1 MSEEMVPGSQFKS
14 LVEQDMQ
21 DCYLRYSMSVI
32 VARALPDARDG
43 FKPVH
48 RRVMYS
54 MHKLGVVPNKGTVKS
69 ARIVG
74 DVIGKYHPHGDSA
87 VYETLARMAQDFS
100 LRYPLV
106 FGQGNFGSIDGDS
119 PAAMRYTEAK
129 MNNLGALMLEDL
141 EKETV
146 DMGPNYD
153 ESLEEPLVLPSALP
167 NMIVNGTSGIAVGMA
182 TNMAP
187 HNLREVGA
195 AIHALAENPDLTG
208 EDLMEYVKGPDFPTG
223 AIVCGRSGIREAY
236 LTGHGRVRVRARTE
250 IETDSKGKPRI
261 IVTEIPYMVNKA
273 ELCKKIADL
282 VRDKRVDG
290 ITDIRDE
297 SSRDIRI
304 VIELRRDAVGEVVLN
319 NLFKYTQLQTTF
331 SIYNLALVNNL
342 PKLLTLKDLL
352 QVYIDHR
359 LDVITRATQFDLKK
373 AEARL
378 HIIEGLR
385 IATQN
390 IDEVVQIIKASKTT
404 EIAKQSLQD
413 RFGLDEIQSQAIV
426 DMRLGQLTGLNLEKL
441 EAEYNELVATVADL
455 KDILAK
461 RERRV
466 AIMLEKL
473 DAVVA
478 KYGDERRTM
487 IGEAIDDSDDEDLI
501 AEEEQVITLSK
512 EGYIRRLPIDTF
524 KAQNR
529 GGKGIIGAGLKDE
542 DNVEQ
547 IFTASTHSYLLVF
560 TNKGRVY
567 WTKVYRLPEGA
578 RNGKGRPIVNFVA
591 LTEGEKVQAIVPV
604 RKFGGYFCL
613 VFATKKGIINK
624 MDLTLFSRPRKAGV
638 NAISLDEDDELVK
651 VQLVGMSAEEFEAS
665 KNASDDDSAEAVENA
680 AEAQA
685 ADGSTGSPT
694 DASEEESGDA
704 EDFANRPIPKDLL
717 MIATKNGQAV
727 TFPISC
733 FRAMGRGTH
742 GVKGITLAEGDEVIS
757 LLWLKAG
764 NKILTITEKGYGK
777 RSEPGSY
784 RVTRRGS
791 KGVRNLN
798 VTDKIGAAVFVESVA
813 DDYDLIITS
822 KDGQVI
828 RIKAADIR
836 LTGRNAQGVKAIT
849 LRDGDVVKDATA
861 LPSVE
866 DIEQDS
872 ADAKETF
879 DHVQG
884 VEVDDDSVVKD
895 DAEKQDVGPTE
906 TEE

>member
-1 MSEEMVPGSQFKS
+1 MSEEMVPGTQFKS
-14 LVEQDMQ
+14 LIEQDMQ

-87 VYETLARMAQDFS
+87 VYETLVRMAQDFS

-106 FGQGNFGSIDGDS
+106 FGQGNFGSIDGDGA
-119 PAAMRYTEAK
+119 AAMRYTEAK
-129 MNNLGALMLEDL
+129 MDAKGALMLEDL
-141 EKETV
+141 EKDTV

-167 NMIVNGTSGIAVGMA
+167 NMLVNGTTGIAVGMA
-182 TNMAP
+182 TSMAP
-187 HNLREVGA
+187 HNLREISD
-195 AIHALAENPDLTG
+195 AIHAVAMNADIPD
-208 EDLMEYVKGPDFPTG
+208 EDLLQFVKGPDFPTG
-223 AIVCGRSGIREAY
+223 AIICGRAGIRDAY

-250 IETDSKGKPRI
+250 IETDAKGKPRI

-273 ELCKKIADL
+273 ELCKKIAEL
-282 VRDKRVDG
+282 VREKRVDG

-342 PKLLTLKDLL
+342 PKVLTLKELI

-404 EIAKQSLQD
+404 DIAKQSLQE

-441 EAEYNELVATVADL
+441 EEEYNNLVATVADL
-455 KDILAK
+455 KDILEK
-461 RERRV
+461 RERRI
-466 AIMLEKL
+466 AIMLERL
-473 DAVVA
+473 DAIVD
-478 KYGDERRTM
+478 KFGDERRTT
-487 IGEAIDDSDDEDLI
+487 IGESIDDSDDEDLI

-560 TNKGRVY
+560 TNKGRAY
-567 WTKVYRLPEGA
+567 WTKVYRLPEGT

-604 RKFGGYFCL
+604 RKFGGCFCL
-613 VFATKKGIINK
+613 VFATKKGVINK

-665 KNASDDDSAEAVENA
+665 QAAEGCDADEAETTEA
-680 AEAQA
+680 AEAQIA
-685 ADGSTGSPT
+685 EE
-694 DASEEESGDA
+694 SEEGDA
-704 EDFANRPIPKDLL
+704 DELAAQPIAKDLL
-717 MIATKNGQAV
+717 MLATRNGQAV

-733 FRAMGRGTH
+733 FRSMGRGTH

-764 NKILTITEKGYGK
+764 NKILTITEKGFGK
-777 RSEPGSY
+777 RSEPGTY

-813 DDYDLIITS
+813 DDYDLIITT
-822 KDGQVI
+822 KEGQVI

-849 LRDGDVVKDATA
+849 LREGDLVQDATA

-872 ADAKETF
+872 AEAKETF
-879 DHVQG
+879 DHVEG
-884 VEVDDDSVVKD
+884 VEVDDDSVVKSD
-895 DAEKQDVGPTE
+895 GQDSSDATPADENT
-906 TEE
+906 

>member
-1 MSEEMVPGSQFKS
+1 MSEELVPGSQFKS
-14 LVEQDMQ
+14 LIEQDMQ
-21 DCYLRYSMSVI
+21 DSYLRYSMSVI

-48 RRVMYS
+48 RRVMFS
-54 MHKLGVVPNKGTVKS
+54 MHKLGVVPNKSTVKS

-87 VYETLARMAQDFS
+87 VYETLVRMAQDFS

-106 FGQGNFGSIDGDS
+106 FGQGNFGNIDGDGA
-119 PAAMRYTEAK
+119 AAMRYTEAK
-129 MNNLGALMLEDL
+129 MNNVGALMLEDL
-141 EKETV
+141 EKATV
-146 DMGPNYD
+146 DMGPNFD
-153 ESLEEPLVLPSALP
+153 ETLEEPLVLPSALP
-167 NMIVNGTSGIAVGMA
+167 NMLVNGTTGIAVGMA
-182 TNMAP
+182 TSMAP
-187 HNLREVGA
+187 HNLRESAA
-195 AIHALAENPDLTG
+195 AIHAVAENPEIPG
-208 EDLMEYVKGPDFPTG
+208 EDLLQYVKGPDFPTG
-223 AIVCGRSGIREAY
+223 AIICGRSGFREAY

-261 IVTEIPYMVNKA
+261 IVTEIPYMVNKS

-282 VRDKRVDG
+282 VREKRVDG

-297 SSRDIRI
+297 SAKDVRI

-342 PKLLTLKDLL
+342 PKLLTLKDLV
-352 QVYIDHR
+352 QIYIDHR
-359 LDVITRATQFDLKK
+359 MDVVTRATQFDLNK
-373 AEARL
+373 AKARL

-390 IDEVVQIIKASKTT
+390 IDEVVQIIKSSKTT

-413 RFGLDEIQSQAIV
+413 RFNLDEIQSQAIV
-426 DMRLGQLTGLNLEKL
+426 DMRLSQLTGLNLEKL
-441 EAEYNELVATVADL
+441 EAEYNELIATVADL
-455 KDILAK
+455 EDILAK
-461 RERRV
+461 RERRI
-466 AIMLEKL
+466 AIILKRL
-473 DAVVA
+473 DEIVD
-478 KYGDERRTM
+478 KYGDERRTT
-487 IGEAIDDSDDEDLI
+487 IGESVDDSDYEDLI

-512 EGYIRRLPIDTF
+512 EGYIKRLPIDTF

-529 GGKGIIGAGLKDE
+529 GGKGIIGATLKEE
-542 DNVEQ
+542 DNVDQ

-560 TNKGRVY
+560 TNKGRAY
-567 WTKVYRLPEGA
+567 WTKVYRLPEGT
-578 RNGKGRPIVNFVA
+578 RNGKGRPIVNFVG
-591 LTEGEKVQAIVPV
+591 LVEGEKVQAIVPV

-613 VFATKKGIINK
+613 VFATKKGVINK

-638 NAISLDEDDELVK
+638 NAISLDEGDELVK
-651 VQLVGMSAEEFEAS
+651 VQLVGMS
-665 KNASDDDSAEAVENA
+665 
-680 AEAQA
+680 
-685 ADGSTGSPT
+685 
-694 DASEEESGDA
+694 EEEYKASLNAGEGDDNAPEA
-704 EDFANRPIPKDLL
+704 EVADAPEVEGDDADDLEARPIPKDLL
-717 MIATKNGQAV
+717 MLATRNGQAV

-764 NKILTITEKGYGK
+764 NKIVTITENGYGK
-777 RSEPGSY
+777 RSEPSTY
-784 RVTRRGS
+784 RITRRGS

-798 VTDKIGAAVFVESVA
+798 VTDKVGAAVFVESVA

-822 KDGQVI
+822 REGQVI

-836 LTGRNAQGVKAIT
+836 LTGRNAQGVKAIS
-849 LRDGDVVKDATA
+849 LRDGDVVQDATA

-872 ADAKETF
+872 AEAKETF
-879 DHVQG
+879 DHVEG
-884 VEVDDDSVVKD
+884 VEVDDDSVEKVD
-895 DAEKQDVGPTE
+895 PADAAPEVPV
-906 TEE
+906 EE

>member
-14 LVEQDMQ
+14 LIEQDMQ

-141 EKETV
+141 EKDTV

-195 AIHALAENPDLTG
+195 AIHALANNPELPD
-208 EDLMEYVKGPDFPTG
+208 EDLMEYIKGPDFPTG
-223 AIVCGRSGIREAY
+223 AVICGRAGIRDAY
-236 LTGHGRVRVRARTE
+236 LTGHGRVRVRAKTE

-282 VRDKRVDG
+282 VREKRVDG

-319 NLFKYTQLQTTF
+319 NLYKYTQLQTTF
-331 SIYNLALVNNL
+331 SIYNLALINNL
-342 PKLLTLKDLL
+342 PKVLTMKELL

-359 LDVITRATQFDLKK
+359 LDVITRSTQFDLKK

-404 EIAKQSLQD
+404 DIAKQSLQD
-413 RFGLDEIQSQAIV
+413 RFGLDDIQSQAIV

-455 KDILAK
+455 KDILEK
-461 RERRV
+461 RERRI
-466 AIMLEKL
+466 AIMLERL

-478 KYGDERRTM
+478 KYGDDRRTT
-487 IGEAIDDSDDEDLI
+487 IGEAIDDSDEEDLI

-512 EGYIRRLPIDTF
+512 EGYIKRLPIDTF
-524 KAQNR
+524 KAQSR

-560 TNKGRVY
+560 TNKGRAY
-567 WTKVYRLPEGA
+567 WTKVYRLPEGT
-578 RNGKGRPIVNFVA
+578 RNGKGRPIVNFVG
-591 LTEGEKVQAIVPV
+591 LTEGERVQAIVPV

-624 MDLTLFSRPRKAGV
+624 MDLKLFSRPRKAGV

-651 VQLVGMSAEEFEAS
+651 VLLVGMSEEEYKAS
-665 KNASDDDSAEAVENA
+665 LNAGEGEDSSADADVNDA
-680 AEAQA
+680 AE
-685 ADGSTGSPT
+685 T
-694 DASEEESGDA
+694 EGDA
-704 EDFANRPIPKDLL
+704 DDQVAENMPIPNDLL
-717 MIATKNGQAV
+717 MLATRNGQAV
-727 TFPISC
+727 TFPITC
-733 FRAMGRGTH
+733 FRPMGRGTH
-742 GVKGITLAEGDEVIS
+742 GVRGIRLAQGDEVIS
-757 LLWLKAG
+757 LLWLKSG
-764 NKILTITEKGYGK
+764 NKVLTITEKGYGK
-777 RSEPGSY
+777 RSEPATY
-784 RVTRRGS
+784 RVTKRGS
-791 KGVRNLN
+791 KGVKNLN
-798 VTDKIGAAVFVESVA
+798 VTEKIGPAVFVDSVA
-813 DDYDLIITS
+813 DDYDLIITTQE
-822 KDGQVI
+822 GQVI
-828 RIKAADIR
+828 RIKVDSIR
-836 LTGRNAQGVKAIT
+836 LTGRNAQGVKAIS
-849 LRDGDVVKDATA
+849 LREGDMVQDATA

-866 DIEQDS
+866 DIEHDS
-872 ADAKETF
+872 AEAKETF
-879 DHVQG
+879 DKVEG
-884 VEVDDDSVVKD
+884 VEVDDDSVEKSAP
-895 DAEKQDVGPTE
+895 AEASSEAPA
-906 TEE
+906 EE

>member
-1 MSEEMVPGSQFKS
+1 
-14 LVEQDMQ
+14 
-21 DCYLRYSMSVI
+21 
-32 VARALPDARDG
+32 
-43 FKPVH
+43 
-48 RRVMYS
+48 
-54 MHKLGVVPNKGTVKS
+54 
-69 ARIVG
+69 
-74 DVIGKYHPHGDSA
+74 
-87 VYETLARMAQDFS
+87 
-100 LRYPLV
+100 
-106 FGQGNFGSIDGDS
+106 
-119 PAAMRYTEAK
+119 
-129 MNNLGALMLEDL
+129 
-141 EKETV
+141 
-146 DMGPNYD
+146 
-153 ESLEEPLVLPSALP
+153 
-167 NMIVNGTSGIAVGMA
+167 
-182 TNMAP
+182 
-187 HNLREVGA
+187 
-195 AIHALAENPDLTG
+195 
-208 EDLMEYVKGPDFPTG
+208 
-223 AIVCGRSGIREAY
+223 
-236 LTGHGRVRVRARTE
+236 
-250 IETDSKGKPRI
+250 
-261 IVTEIPYMVNKA
+261 
-273 ELCKKIADL
+273 
-282 VRDKRVDG
+282 
-290 ITDIRDE
+290 
-297 SSRDIRI
+297 
-304 VIELRRDAVGEVVLN
+304 
-319 NLFKYTQLQTTF
+319 
-331 SIYNLALVNNL
+331 
-342 PKLLTLKDLL
+342 
-352 QVYIDHR
+352 
-359 LDVITRATQFDLKK
+359 
-373 AEARL
+373 
-378 HIIEGLR
+378 
-385 IATQN
+385 
-390 IDEVVQIIKASKTT
+390 
-404 EIAKQSLQD
+404 
-413 RFGLDEIQSQAIV
+413 
-426 DMRLGQLTGLNLEKL
+426 MRLGQLTGLNLEKL

-591 LTEGEKVQAIVPV
+591 LTEGEKVQAVVPV

-613 VFATKKGIINK
+613 VFATKKGVINK

-651 VQLVGMSAEEFEAS
+651 VQLVGMTEEEYKASLNAGEADDVPEAEVNEAPEAENDMDEISAE
-665 KNASDDDSAEAVENA
+665 NH
-680 AEAQA
+680 
-685 ADGSTGSPT
+685 
-694 DASEEESGDA
+694 
-704 EDFANRPIPKDLL
+704 PIPKDLL
-717 MIATKNGQAV
+717 MLATKNGQAV

-733 FRAMGRGTH
+733 FRSMGRGTH

-849 LRDGDVVKDATA
+849 LREGDAVQDATA

>member
-14 LVEQDMQ
+14 LIEQDMQ

-141 EKETV
+141 EKDTV

-195 AIHALAENPDLTG
+195 AIHALANNPELPD
-208 EDLMEYVKGPDFPTG
+208 EDLMEFIKGPDFPTG
-223 AIVCGRSGIREAY
+223 AVICGRAGIRDAY
-236 LTGHGRVRVRARTE
+236 LTGHGRVRVRAKTE

-282 VRDKRVDG
+282 VREKRVDG

-319 NLFKYTQLQTTF
+319 NLYKYTQLQTTF
-331 SIYNLALVNNL
+331 SIYNLALINNL
-342 PKLLTLKDLL
+342 PKVLTMKELL

-359 LDVITRATQFDLKK
+359 LDVITRSTQFDLKK

-404 EIAKQSLQD
+404 DIAKQSLQD
-413 RFGLDEIQSQAIV
+413 RFGLDDIQSQAIV

-455 KDILAK
+455 KDILEK
-461 RERRV
+461 RERRI
-466 AIMLEKL
+466 AIMLERL

-478 KYGDERRTM
+478 KYGDDRRTT
-487 IGEAIDDSDDEDLI
+487 IGEAIDDSDEEDLI

-512 EGYIRRLPIDTF
+512 EGYIKRLPIDTF
-524 KAQNR
+524 KAQSR

-560 TNKGRVY
+560 TNKGRAY
-567 WTKVYRLPEGA
+567 WTKVYRLPEGT
-578 RNGKGRPIVNFVA
+578 RNGKGRPIVNFVG
-591 LTEGEKVQAIVPV
+591 LTEGERVQAIVPV

-624 MDLTLFSRPRKAGV
+624 MDLKLFSRPRKAGV

-651 VQLVGMSAEEFEAS
+651 VLLVGMSEEEYKAS
-665 KNASDDDSAEAVENA
+665 LNAGEGEDSSADADVNDA
-680 AEAQA
+680 AE
-685 ADGSTGSPT
+685 T
-694 DASEEESGDA
+694 EGDA
-704 EDFANRPIPKDLL
+704 DDQVAENMPIPNDLL
-717 MIATKNGQAV
+717 MLATRNGQAV
-727 TFPISC
+727 TFPITC
-733 FRAMGRGTH
+733 FRPMGRGTH
-742 GVKGITLAEGDEVIS
+742 GVRGIRLAQGDEVIS
-757 LLWLKAG
+757 LLWLKSG
-764 NKILTITEKGYGK
+764 NKVLTITEKGYGK
-777 RSEPGSY
+777 RSEPATY
-784 RVTRRGS
+784 RVTKRGS
-791 KGVRNLN
+791 KGVKNLN
-798 VTDKIGAAVFVESVA
+798 VTDKIGPAVFVDSVA
-813 DDYDLIITS
+813 DDYDLIITT
-822 KDGQVI
+822 KEGQVI
-828 RIKAADIR
+828 RIKVDSIR
-836 LTGRNAQGVKAIT
+836 LTGRNAQGVKAIS
-849 LRDGDVVKDATA
+849 LREGDMVQDATA

-866 DIEQDS
+866 DIEHDS
-872 ADAKETF
+872 AEAKETF
-879 DHVQG
+879 DKVEG
-884 VEVDDDSVVKD
+884 VEVDDDSVEKSAP
-895 DAEKQDVGPTE
+895 AEASSEAPA
-906 TEE
+906 EE

>member
-1 MSEEMVPGSQFKS
+1 MSEEMVPGTQFKS
-14 LVEQDMQ
+14 LIEQDMQ
-21 DCYLRYSMSVI
+21 DCYLRSSMSVI

-87 VYETLARMAQDFS
+87 VYETLVRMAQDFS

-106 FGQGNFGSIDGDS
+106 FGQGNFGSIDGDGA
-119 PAAMRYTEAK
+119 AAMRYTEAK
-129 MNNLGALMLEDL
+129 MDAKGALMLEDL
-141 EKETV
+141 EKDTV

-167 NMIVNGTSGIAVGMA
+167 NMLVNGTTGIAVGMA
-182 TNMAP
+182 TSMAP
-187 HNLREVGA
+187 HNLREISK
-195 AIHALAENPDLTG
+195 AIHAVAMNPDIEG
-208 EDLMEYVKGPDFPTG
+208 EDLLQYVSGPDFPTG
-223 AIVCGRSGIREAY
+223 AIICGRSGIRDAY

-250 IETDSKGKPRI
+250 IETDAKGKPRI

-282 VRDKRVDG
+282 VREKRVDG

-342 PKLLTLKDLL
+342 PKVLTLKELI

-359 LDVITRATQFDLKK
+359 LDVITRATQFDLRK

-404 EIAKQSLQD
+404 DIAKQSLQE

-441 EAEYNELVATVADL
+441 EEEYNNLVATVADL
-455 KDILAK
+455 KDILEK
-461 RERRV
+461 RERRI
-466 AIMLEKL
+466 AIMLERL
-473 DAVVA
+473 DAIVD
-478 KYGDERRTM
+478 KFGDERRTT
-487 IGEAIDDSDDEDLI
+487 IGESIDDSDDEDLI

-560 TNKGRVY
+560 TNKGRAY
-567 WTKVYRLPEGA
+567 WTKVYRLPEGT

-604 RKFGGYFCL
+604 RKFGGCFCL
-613 VFATKKGIINK
+613 VFATKKGVINK

-665 KNASDDDSAEAVENA
+665 QAAEGNEADEA
-680 AEAQA
+680 ETAEAQIA
-685 ADGSTGSPT
+685 EE
-694 DASEEESGDA
+694 SEEGDA
-704 EDFANRPIPKDLL
+704 DELAAQPIAKDLL
-717 MIATKNGQAV
+717 MLATRNGQAV

-733 FRAMGRGTH
+733 FRSMGRGTH

-764 NKILTITEKGYGK
+764 NKILTITEKGFGK
-777 RSEPGSY
+777 RSEPGTY

-813 DDYDLIITS
+813 DDYDLIITT
-822 KDGQVI
+822 KEGQVI

-849 LRDGDVVKDATA
+849 LREGDLVQDATA

-872 ADAKETF
+872 AEAKETF
-879 DHVQG
+879 DHVEG
-884 VEVDDDSVVKD
+884 VEVDDDSVVKND
-895 DAEKQDVGPTE
+895 GQDSSDATPADENT
-906 TEE
+906 

>member
-1 MSEEMVPGSQFKS
+1 MSEELVPGSQFKS
-14 LVEQDMQ
+14 LIEQDMQ

-141 EKETV
+141 EKDTV

-195 AIHALAENPDLTG
+195 AIHALAENPDLPD
-208 EDLMEYVKGPDFPTG
+208 ENLMDYIKGPDFPTG
-223 AIVCGRSGIREAY
+223 AIVCGRAGIREAY

-250 IETDSKGKPRI
+250 IETDAKGKPRI

-282 VRDKRVDG
+282 VRDKRIDG

-319 NLFKYTQLQTTF
+319 NLYKYTQLQTTF
-331 SIYNLALVNNL
+331 SIYNLALINNL
-342 PKLLTLKDLL
+342 PKVLTLKELL

-390 IDEVVQIIKASKTT
+390 IDEVVQIIKQSQTT
-404 EIAKQSLQD
+404 EIAKASLQE
-413 RFGLDEIQSQAIV
+413 RFNLDEIQSQAIV
-426 DMRLGQLTGLNLEKL
+426 DMRLSQLTGLNLEKL

-455 KDILAK
+455 KDILEK
-461 RERRV
+461 RERRI
-466 AIMLEKL
+466 AILLERL

-478 KYGDERRTM
+478 KFGDERRTT
-487 IGEAIDDSDDEDLI
+487 IGEAIDDSDEEDLI

-512 EGYIRRLPIDTF
+512 EGYIKRLPIDTF
-524 KAQNR
+524 KTQSR

-542 DNVEQ
+542 DDVDQ

-560 TNKGRVY
+560 TNKGRAY
-567 WTKVYRLPEGA
+567 WTKVYRLPEGT
-578 RNGKGRPIVNFVA
+578 RNGKGRPIVNFVG

-613 VFATKKGIINK
+613 VFVTKKGVINK
-624 MDLTLFSRPRKAGV
+624 MDLKLFSRPRKAGV
-638 NAISLDEDDELVK
+638 NAISLDEGDELVK
-651 VQLVGMSAEEFEAS
+651 VQLVGMTEEEYNESLNATESEDTGAEPA
-665 KNASDDDSAEAVENA
+665 
-680 AEAQA
+680 
-685 ADGSTGSPT
+685 
-694 DASEEESGDA
+694 DASTSSPADDEVEGDA
-704 EDFANRPIPKDLL
+704 DENVEARPIPKDLL
-717 MIATKNGQAV
+717 MIATRNGLAV
-727 TFPISC
+727 TFPITC
-733 FRAMGRGTH
+733 FRPMGRGTH
-742 GVKGITLAEGDEVIS
+742 GVRGIKLAEGDEVIS

-764 NKILTITEKGYGK
+764 NKVLTITEKGYGK
-777 RSEPGSY
+777 RSEPSSY
-784 RVTRRGS
+784 RVTKRGS
-791 KGVRNLN
+791 KGVKNLN
-798 VTDKIGAAVFVESVA
+798 VTDKIGPAVFVDSVA
-813 DDYDLIITS
+813 DDYDLIITT
-822 KDGQVI
+822 KEGQVI
-828 RIKAADIR
+828 RIKADSIR
-836 LTGRNAQGVKAIT
+836 LTGRNAQGVKAIS
-849 LRDGDVVKDATA
+849 LRDGDMVQDATA

-866 DIEQDS
+866 DIEHDS
-872 ADAKETF
+872 AEAKETF
-879 DHVQG
+879 DKVQG
-884 VEVDDDSVVKD
+884 VEVDDDSVEKTESAPE
-895 DAEKQDVGPTE
+895 AEE
-906 TEE
+906 

>member
-1 MSEEMVPGSQFKS
+1 MSEELVPGSQFKS
-14 LVEQDMQ
+14 LIEQDMQ

-141 EKETV
+141 EKDTV

-195 AIHALAENPDLTG
+195 AIHALAENPDLPD
-208 EDLMEYVKGPDFPTG
+208 ENLMDYIKGPDFPTG
-223 AIVCGRSGIREAY
+223 AVVCGRAGIREAY

-282 VRDKRVDG
+282 VRDKRIDG

-319 NLFKYTQLQTTF
+319 NLYKYTQLQTTF
-331 SIYNLALVNNL
+331 SIYNLALINNL
-342 PKLLTLKDLL
+342 PKVLTLKELL

-390 IDEVVQIIKASKTT
+390 IDEVVQIIKQSQTT
-404 EIAKQSLQD
+404 EIAKASLQQ
-413 RFGLDEIQSQAIV
+413 RFNLDEIQSQAIV
-426 DMRLGQLTGLNLEKL
+426 DMRLSQLTGLNLEKL

-455 KDILAK
+455 KDILEK
-461 RERRV
+461 RERRI

-478 KYGDERRTM
+478 KYGDERRTT
-487 IGEAIDDSDDEDLI
+487 IGEAIDDSDEEDLI

-512 EGYIRRLPIDTF
+512 EGYIKRLPIDTF
-524 KAQNR
+524 KTQSR

-542 DNVEQ
+542 DDVDQ

-560 TNKGRVY
+560 TNKGRAY
-567 WTKVYRLPEGA
+567 WTKVYRLPEGT
-578 RNGKGRPIVNFVA
+578 RSGKGRPIVNFVG
-591 LTEGEKVQAIVPV
+591 LTEGETVQAIVPV

-613 VFATKKGIINK
+613 VFVTKKGVINK
-624 MDLTLFSRPRKAGV
+624 MDLKLFSRPRKAGV
-638 NAISLDEDDELVK
+638 NAISLDEGDELVK
-651 VQLVGMSAEEFEAS
+651 VQLVGMTEEEYNESLNASESEDSSAE
-665 KNASDDDSAEAVENA
+665 VENA
-680 AEAQA
+680 AEE
-685 ADGSTGSPT
+685 ADSAEG
-694 DASEEESGDA
+694 DESLEA
-704 EDFANRPIPKDLL
+704 RPIPKDLL
-717 MIATKNGQAV
+717 MIATRNGQAV
-727 TFPISC
+727 TFPITC
-733 FRAMGRGTH
+733 FRPMGRGTH
-742 GVKGITLAEGDEVIS
+742 GVRGIKLAEGDEVIS

-764 NKILTITEKGYGK
+764 NKVLTITEKGYGK

-784 RVTRRGS
+784 RVTKRGS
-791 KGVRNLN
+791 KGVKNLN
-798 VTDKIGAAVFVESVA
+798 VTDKIGPAVFVDSVA
-813 DDYDLIITS
+813 DDYDLIITTRE
-822 KDGQVI
+822 GQVI
-828 RIKAADIR
+828 RIKADSIR
-836 LTGRNAQGVKAIT
+836 LTGRNAQGVKAIS
-849 LRDGDVVKDATA
+849 LRDGDMVQDATA

-866 DIEQDS
+866 DIEHDS
-872 ADAKETF
+872 AEAKETF
-879 DHVQG
+879 DKVEG
-884 VEVDDDSVVKD
+884 VEVIDDS
-895 DAEKQDVGPTE
+895 AN
-906 TEE
+906 

>member
-14 LVEQDMQ
+14 LIEKDMQ

-48 RRVMYS
+48 RRVMFS

-141 EKETV
+141 EKDTV

-167 NMIVNGTSGIAVGMA
+167 NMIVNGTSGIAVGLA

-195 AIHALAENPDLTG
+195 AIHALAENPDLPD
-208 EDLMEYVKGPDFPTG
+208 ENLMDYIKGPDFPTG
-223 AIVCGRSGIREAY
+223 AVVCGRSGIREAY

-250 IETDSKGKPRI
+250 IETDSKGKSRI

-282 VRDKRVDG
+282 VREKRVDG

-331 SIYNLALVNNL
+331 SIYNLALINNL
-342 PKLLTLKDLL
+342 PKVLTMKELL

-359 LDVITRATQFDLKK
+359 LDVITRSTQFDLKK

-404 EIAKQSLQD
+404 DIAKQSLQD

-455 KDILAK
+455 KDILKK
-461 RERRV
+461 RERRI
-466 AIMLEKL
+466 AIMLERL

-478 KYGDERRTM
+478 KFGDERRTT
-487 IGEAIDDSDDEDLI
+487 IGEAIDDSDEEDLI
-501 AEEEQVITLSK
+501 AEEEQVITLSR

-560 TNKGRVY
+560 TNKGRAY
-567 WTKVYRLPEGA
+567 WTKVYRLPEGT
-578 RNGKGRPIVNFVA
+578 RNGKGRPIVNFVG
-591 LTEGEKVQAIVPV
+591 LSEGETVQAVVPV

-613 VFATKKGIINK
+613 VFVTKKGIINK
-624 MDLTLFSRPRKAGV
+624 MDLKLFSRPRKAGV
-638 NAISLDEDDELVK
+638 NAISLDEGDELVK
-651 VQLVGMSAEEFEAS
+651 VQLVGMTEEEYKAS
-665 KNASDDDSAEAVENA
+665 LNASDDQAAEPAEVPETTESADGEVEGDADENAEAA
-680 AEAQA
+680 
-685 ADGSTGSPT
+685 PI
-694 DASEEESGDA
+694 
-704 EDFANRPIPKDLL
+704 ANDLL
-717 MIATKNGQAV
+717 MIATRNGQAV
-727 TFPISC
+727 TFPITC
-733 FRAMGRGTH
+733 FRPMGRGTH
-742 GVKGITLAEGDEVIS
+742 GVRGIKLAEGDEVIS

-764 NKILTITEKGYGK
+764 NKVLTITEKGYGK
-777 RSEPGSY
+777 RSEPGTY
-784 RVTRRGS
+784 RVTKRGS
-791 KGVRNLN
+791 KGVKNLN
-798 VTDKIGAAVFVESVA
+798 VTDKIGSAVFVDSVA
-813 DDYDLIITS
+813 DDYDLIITT
-822 KDGQVI
+822 KEGQVI

-836 LTGRNAQGVKAIT
+836 LTGRNAQGVKAIS
-849 LRDGDVVKDATA
+849 LRDGDVVQDATA

-866 DIEQDS
+866 DIEHDS
-872 ADAKETF
+872 AEAKETF
-879 DHVQG
+879 DKVEG
-884 VEVDDDSVVKD
+884 VEVDDDSV
-895 DAEKQDVGPTE
+895 E
-906 TEE
+906 TASEGENPAPEAN

>member
-195 AIHALAENPDLTG
+195 AIHAMAENPDITG
-208 EDLMEYVKGPDFPTG
+208 EELMEYVKGPDFPTG
-223 AIVCGRSGIREAY
+223 AIACGRSGIREAY

-250 IETDSKGKPRI
+250 IETDAKGKPRI

-282 VRDKRVDG
+282 VRDKRIDG

-373 AEARL
+373 AAARL

-390 IDEVVQIIKASKTT
+390 IDEVVKIIRQSKTT

-413 RFGLDEIQSQAIV
+413 RFSLDEIQSQAIV
-426 DMRLGQLTGLNLEKL
+426 DMRLAQLVGLNIEKL
-441 EAEYNELVATVADL
+441 EAEYNELIATVADL
-455 KDILAK
+455 KDILEK
-461 RERRV
+461 R
-466 AIMLEKL
+466 
-473 DAVVA
+473 
-478 KYGDERRTM
+478 
-487 IGEAIDDSDDEDLI
+487 I

-651 VQLVGMSAEEFEAS
+651 VQLVGMSAEEYEAS

-685 ADGSTGSPT
+685 AE
-694 DASEEESGDA
+694 AAIAEESESGDA
-704 EDFANRPIPKDLL
+704 EEFANRPIPKDLL

-879 DHVQG
+879 DKVKG

-895 DAEKQDVGPTE
+895 DAENCNSGTIVPK
-906 TEE
+906 

>member
-1 MSEEMVPGSQFKS
+1 MSEELVPGTQFKS
-14 LVEQDMQ
+14 LIEQDMQ

-54 MHKLGVVPNKGTVKS
+54 MHKLGVLPNKQTVKC

-87 VYETLARMAQDFS
+87 VYETLVRMAQDFS

-106 FGQGNFGSIDGDS
+106 FGQGNFGSIDGDGA
-119 PAAMRYTEAK
+119 AAMRYTEAK

-141 EKETV
+141 EKDTV

-167 NMIVNGTSGIAVGMA
+167 NMLVNGTTGIAVGMA
-182 TNMAP
+182 TSMAP
-187 HNLREVGA
+187 HNLREIA
-195 AIHALAENPDLTG
+195 NAIHAVAENPEISG
-208 EDLMEYVKGPDFPTG
+208 EDLLQYVSGPDFPTG
-223 AIVCGRSGIREAY
+223 ALICGRAGIRDAY

-297 SSRDIRI
+297 SSREGMRI

-319 NLFKYTQLQTTF
+319 NLYKNTQLQTTF

-342 PKLLTLKDLL
+342 PKLLTLKELI

-390 IDEVVQIIKASKTT
+390 IDEVVQIIKSSKTT
-404 EIAKQSLQD
+404 EIAKQNLQD
-413 RFGLDEIQSQAIV
+413 RFNLDDIQSQAIV
-426 DMRLGQLTGLNLEKL
+426 DMRLSQLTGLNLEKL
-441 EAEYNELVATVADL
+441 EAEYNELIATVADL
-455 KDILAK
+455 KDILEK
-461 RERRV
+461 RERRI
-466 AIMLEKL
+466 AILLERL
-473 DAVVA
+473 DAIVA
-478 KYGDERRTM
+478 KFGDERRTS
-487 IGEAIDDSDDEDLI
+487 IEDSVDDLDYEDLI
-501 AEEEQVITLSK
+501 AEEEQVITLSR
-512 EGYIRRLPIDTF
+512 EGYVKRLPIDTF

-560 TNKGRVY
+560 TNKGRAY
-567 WTKVYRLPEGA
+567 WTKVYRLPEGT
-578 RNGKGRPIVNFVA
+578 RNGKGRPIINFIG
-591 LTEGEKVQAIVPV
+591 LTEGERVQAIVPV

-638 NAISLDEDDELVK
+638 NAIRLDEDDELVK
-651 VQLVGMSAEEFEAS
+651 VQLVGMTEEEYKAS
-665 KNASDDDSAEAVENA
+665 LNASDADDAVEQA
-680 AEAQA
+680 AEPVDEAPETGEGE
-685 ADGSTGSPT
+685 DG
-694 DASEEESGDA
+694 AEEGEGM
-704 EDFANRPIPKDLL
+704 PIAKDLL
-717 MIATKNGQAV
+717 MLATRNGQAL
-727 TFPISC
+727 TFPITC
-733 FRAMGRGTH
+733 FRPMGRGTH
-742 GVKGITLAEGDEVIS
+742 GVRGIKLAEGDEVIS

-764 NKILTITEKGYGK
+764 NKVLTITENGFGK
-777 RSEPGSY
+777 RSEPGTY
-784 RVTRRGS
+784 RITRRGG
-791 KGVRNLN
+791 KGVINLK
-798 VTDKIGAAVFVESVA
+798 VTDKIGPAVFVESVA

-822 KDGQVI
+822 REGQVI

-836 LTGRNAQGVKAIT
+836 LTGRNAQGVKAIS
-849 LRDGDVVKDATA
+849 LREGDAVQDATA

-872 ADAKETF
+872 AEAKETF
-879 DHVQG
+879 DKVEG
-884 VEVDDDSVVKD
+884 VEVDDDSI
-895 DAEKQDVGPTE
+895 EK
-906 TEE
+906 EEG

>member
-14 LVEQDMQ
+14 LIEKDMQ

-48 RRVMYS
+48 RRVMFS

-141 EKETV
+141 EKDTV

-195 AIHALAENPDLTG
+195 AIHALAENPDLPD
-208 EDLMEYVKGPDFPTG
+208 ENLMDYIKGPDFPTG
-223 AIVCGRSGIREAY
+223 AVVCGRSGIREAY

-250 IETDSKGKPRI
+250 IETDSKGKSRI

-282 VRDKRVDG
+282 VREKRVDG

-331 SIYNLALVNNL
+331 SIYNLALINNL
-342 PKLLTLKDLL
+342 PKVFTMKELL

-359 LDVITRATQFDLKK
+359 LDVITRSTQFDLKK

-404 EIAKQSLQD
+404 DIAKQSLQD

-455 KDILAK
+455 KDILKK
-461 RERRV
+461 RERRI
-466 AIMLEKL
+466 AIMLERL

-478 KYGDERRTM
+478 KFGDERRTT
-487 IGEAIDDSDDEDLI
+487 IGEAIDDSDEEDLI
-501 AEEEQVITLSK
+501 AEEEQVITLSR

-560 TNKGRVY
+560 TNKGRAY
-567 WTKVYRLPEGA
+567 WTKVYRLPEGT
-578 RNGKGRPIVNFVA
+578 RNGKGRPIVNFVG
-591 LTEGEKVQAIVPV
+591 LSEGETVQAVVPV

-613 VFATKKGIINK
+613 VFVTKKGIINK
-624 MDLTLFSRPRKAGV
+624 MDLKLFSRPRKAGV
-638 NAISLDEDDELVK
+638 NAISLDEGDELVK
-651 VQLVGMSAEEFEAS
+651 VQLVGMTEEEYKAS
-665 KNASDDDSAEAVENA
+665 LNASDDQAAEPAEVPETTESADGEVEGDADENAEAA
-680 AEAQA
+680 
-685 ADGSTGSPT
+685 PI
-694 DASEEESGDA
+694 
-704 EDFANRPIPKDLL
+704 ANDLL
-717 MIATKNGQAV
+717 MIATRNGQAV
-727 TFPISC
+727 TFPITC
-733 FRAMGRGTH
+733 FRPMGRGTH
-742 GVKGITLAEGDEVIS
+742 GVRGIKLAEGDEVIS

-764 NKILTITEKGYGK
+764 NKVLTITEKGYGK
-777 RSEPGSY
+777 RSEPGTY
-784 RVTRRGS
+784 RVTKRGS
-791 KGVRNLN
+791 KGVKNLN
-798 VTDKIGAAVFVESVA
+798 VTDKIGSAVFVDSVA
-813 DDYDLIITS
+813 DDYDLIITT
-822 KDGQVI
+822 KEGQVI

-836 LTGRNAQGVKAIT
+836 LTGRNAQGVKAIS
-849 LRDGDVVKDATA
+849 LRDGDVVQDATA

-866 DIEQDS
+866 DIEHDS
-872 ADAKETF
+872 AEAKETF
-879 DHVQG
+879 DKVEG
-884 VEVDDDSVVKD
+884 VEVDDDSV
-895 DAEKQDVGPTE
+895 E
-906 TEE
+906 TASEGENPAPEAN

>member
-14 LVEQDMQ
+14 LVEQDME

-48 RRVMYS
+48 RRVMFS

-106 FGQGNFGSIDGDS
+106 YGQGNFGSIDGDS

-141 EKETV
+141 EKDTV

-195 AIHALAENPDLTG
+195 AIHAMAENPDITG
-208 EDLMEYVKGPDFPTG
+208 EELMEYVKGPDFPTG
-223 AIVCGRSGIREAY
+223 AIACGRSGIREAY

-250 IETDSKGKPRI
+250 IETDAKGKPRI

-359 LDVITRATQFDLKK
+359 LEVITRATQFDLKK

-390 IDEVVQIIKASKTT
+390 IDEVVKIIRQSKTT

-413 RFGLDEIQSQAIV
+413 RFSLDEIQSQAIV
-426 DMRLGQLTGLNLEKL
+426 DMRLAQLVGLNIEKL
-441 EAEYNELVATVADL
+441 EAEYNDLIATVADL
-455 KDILAK
+455 KDILEK
-461 RERRV
+461 RERRI
-466 AIMLEKL
+466 AIMLQKL
-473 DAVVA
+473 DAVVE
-478 KYGDERRTM
+478 KYGDERRTT

-591 LTEGEKVQAIVPV
+591 LTEGEKVQAVVPV

-613 VFATKKGIINK
+613 VFATKKGVINK

-651 VQLVGMSAEEFEAS
+651 VQLVGMTEEEFKAS
-665 KNASDDDSAEAVENA
+665 HAAGSDDDA
-680 AEAQA
+680 A

-694 DASEEESGDA
+694 DKVPELAEGEPDDDA
-704 EDFANRPIPKDLL
+704 DDLAENRPIAKDLL
-717 MIATKNGQAV
+717 MLATKYGQAV

-733 FRAMGRGTH
+733 FRNMGRGTH
-742 GVKGITLAEGDEVIS
+742 GVKGITLADGDEVIS

-764 NKILTITEKGYGK
+764 NKILTITENGYGK
-777 RSEPGSY
+777 RSEPGTY

-798 VTDKIGAAVFVESVA
+798 VTDKIGPAVFVESVA

-822 KDGQVI
+822 REGQVI

-849 LRDGDVVKDATA
+849 LREGDAVQDATA

-879 DHVQG
+879 DKVKG

-895 DAEKQDVGPTE
+895 DAEKQEIGPTE
-906 TEE
+906 TGA

>member
-74 DVIGKYHPHGDSA
+74 DVIGKYHPHGDVA
-87 VYETLARMAQDFS
+87 VYDTLARMAQDFS

-250 IETDSKGKPRI
+250 IETDAKGKPRI

-282 VRDKRVDG
+282 VRDKRIDG

-373 AEARL
+373 AAARL

-390 IDEVVQIIKASKTT
+390 IDEVVKIIRQSKTT

-413 RFGLDEIQSQAIV
+413 RFSLDEIQSQAIV
-426 DMRLGQLTGLNLEKL
+426 DMRLAQLVGLNIEKL
-441 EAEYNELVATVADL
+441 EAEYNELIATVADL
-455 KDILAK
+455 KDILEK
-461 RERRV
+461 RERRI
-466 AIMLEKL
+466 AIMLQKL
-473 DAVVA
+473 DAVVD
-478 KYGDERRTM
+478 KYGDERRTT

-651 VQLVGMSAEEFEAS
+651 VQLVGMSAEEYEAS

-685 ADGSTGSPT
+685 AE
-694 DASEEESGDA
+694 AAIAEESESGDA

-861 LPSVE
+861 LPISNK
-866 DIEQDS
+866 IAPMPRKLSTRLRALKSMTIPLSRTMLKSRKS
-872 ADAKETF
+872 ARRKPKNN
-879 DHVQG
+879 Q
-884 VEVDDDSVVKD
+884 
-895 DAEKQDVGPTE
+895 
-906 TEE
+906 

>member
-14 LVEQDMQ
+14 LIEKDMQ

-87 VYETLARMAQDFS
+87 VYETLARMAQNFS

-141 EKETV
+141 EKDTV
-146 DMGPNYD
+146 NMGPNYD

-167 NMIVNGTSGIAVGMA
+167 NMLVNGTSGIAVGMA

-187 HNLREVGA
+187 HNLREIGS
-195 AIHALAENPDLTG
+195 AIHALAANPDLAP
-208 EDLMEYVKGPDFPTG
+208 EELMEHVKGPDFPTG
-223 AIVCGRSGIREAY
+223 AVVCGRSGVRDAY
-236 LTGHGRVRVRARTE
+236 MTGHGRVRVRARTE
-250 IETDSKGKPRI
+250 IETDAKGKPRI

-273 ELCKKIADL
+273 ELCKKIAEL
-282 VRDKRVDG
+282 VREKRVDG

-342 PKLLTLKDLL
+342 PKVLTLKELL

-359 LDVITRATQFDLKK
+359 LEVITRATQFDLKK

-390 IDEVVQIIKASKTT
+390 IDEVVRIIRSSANTDAAKA
-404 EIAKQSLQD
+404 ALQE
-413 RFGLDEIQSQAIV
+413 RFSLDEIQSQAIV
-426 DMRLGQLTGLNLEKL
+426 DMRLAQLTGLNIEKL
-441 EAEYNELVATVADL
+441 EAEYKDLIATVADL
-455 KDILAK
+455 KDILEK
-461 RERRV
+461 RERRI

-473 DAVVA
+473 DAVVD
-478 KYGDERRTM
+478 KFGDDRRTT
-487 IGEAIDDSDDEDLI
+487 IGEPIDDSDEEDLI

-560 TNKGRVY
+560 TNKGRAH
-567 WTKVYRLPEGA
+567 WTKVYRLPEGS
-578 RNGKGRPIVNFVA
+578 RNGKGRPIVNFIS

-604 RKFGGYFCL
+604 RKFGGCFCL
-613 VFATKKGIINK
+613 VFATKKGVINK

-638 NAISLDEDDELVK
+638 NAITLDEDDELVK
-651 VQLVGMSAEEFEAS
+651 VQLVGLSAEDF
-665 KNASDDDSAEAVENA
+665 NAAQAEGDDESAEAVEA
-680 AEAQA
+680 AEAQIA
-685 ADGSTGSPT
+685 AE
-694 DASEEESGDA
+694 SEEGDVDDLA
-704 EDFANRPIPKDLL
+704 SDQPIAKDLL
-717 MIATKNGQAV
+717 MLATRNGQAV

-733 FRAMGRGTH
+733 LRNMGRGTH
-742 GVKGITLAEGDEVIS
+742 GVKGITLSEGDEVIS

-764 NKILTITEKGYGK
+764 NKVLTITEKGYGK

-822 KDGQVI
+822 KEGQVI

-836 LTGRNAQGVKAIT
+836 LTGRNAQGVKAIS
-849 LRDGDVVKDATA
+849 LREGDLVQDATA

-872 ADAKETF
+872 AEAKETF
-879 DHVQG
+879 DHVEG
-884 VEVDDDSVVKD
+884 VEVDDDSVVKNDESAEAPNPTD
-895 DAEKQDVGPTE
+895 DEA
-906 TEE
+906 

>member
-14 LVEQDMQ
+14 LIEKDMQ

-48 RRVMYS
+48 RRVMFS

-141 EKETV
+141 EKDTV

-195 AIHALAENPDLTG
+195 AIHALAENPDLPD
-208 EDLMEYVKGPDFPTG
+208 ENLMDYIKGPDFPTG
-223 AIVCGRSGIREAY
+223 AVVCGRSGIREAY

-250 IETDSKGKPRI
+250 IETDSKGKSRI

-282 VRDKRVDG
+282 VREKRVDG

-331 SIYNLALVNNL
+331 SIYNLALINNL
-342 PKLLTLKDLL
+342 PKVLTMKELL

-359 LDVITRATQFDLKK
+359 LDVITRSTQFDLKK

-404 EIAKQSLQD
+404 DIAKQSLQD

-455 KDILAK
+455 KDILKK
-461 RERRV
+461 RERRI
-466 AIMLEKL
+466 AIMLERL

-478 KYGDERRTM
+478 KFGDERRTT
-487 IGEAIDDSDDEDLI
+487 IGEAIDDSDEEDLI
-501 AEEEQVITLSK
+501 AEEEQVITLSR

-560 TNKGRVY
+560 TNKGRAY
-567 WTKVYRLPEGA
+567 WTKVYRLPEGT
-578 RNGKGRPIVNFVA
+578 RNGKGRPIVNFVG
-591 LTEGEKVQAIVPV
+591 LSEGETVQAVVPV

-613 VFATKKGIINK
+613 VFVTKKGIINK
-624 MDLTLFSRPRKAGV
+624 MDLKLFSRPRKAGV
-638 NAISLDEDDELVK
+638 NAISLDEGDELVK
-651 VQLVGMSAEEFEAS
+651 VQLVGMTEEEYKAS
-665 KNASDDDSAEAVENA
+665 LNASDDQAAEPAEVPETTESADGEVEGDADENAEAA
-680 AEAQA
+680 
-685 ADGSTGSPT
+685 PI
-694 DASEEESGDA
+694 
-704 EDFANRPIPKDLL
+704 ANDLL
-717 MIATKNGQAV
+717 MIATRNGQAV
-727 TFPISC
+727 TFPITC
-733 FRAMGRGTH
+733 FRPMGRGTH
-742 GVKGITLAEGDEVIS
+742 GVRGIKLAEGDEVIS

-764 NKILTITEKGYGK
+764 NKVLTITEKGYGK
-777 RSEPGSY
+777 RSEPGTY
-784 RVTRRGS
+784 RVTKRGS
-791 KGVRNLN
+791 KGVKNLN
-798 VTDKIGAAVFVESVA
+798 VTDKIGSAVFVDSVA
-813 DDYDLIITS
+813 DDYDLIITT
-822 KDGQVI
+822 KEGQVI

-836 LTGRNAQGVKAIT
+836 LTGRNAQGVKAIS
-849 LRDGDVVKDATA
+849 LRDGDVVQDATA

-866 DIEQDS
+866 DIEHDS
-872 ADAKETF
+872 AEAKETF
-879 DHVQG
+879 DKVEG
-884 VEVDDDSVVKD
+884 VEVDDDSV
-895 DAEKQDVGPTE
+895 E
-906 TEE
+906 TASEGENPAPEAN

>member
-1 MSEEMVPGSQFKS
+1 MSEELVPGSQFKS
-14 LVEQDMQ
+14 LIEQDMQ

-141 EKETV
+141 EKDTV

-195 AIHALAENPDLTG
+195 AIHALAENPDLPD
-208 EDLMEYVKGPDFPTG
+208 ENLMDYIKGPDFPTG
-223 AIVCGRSGIREAY
+223 AVVCGRSGIREAY

-282 VRDKRVDG
+282 VRDKRIDG

-319 NLFKYTQLQTTF
+319 NLYKYTQLQTTF
-331 SIYNLALVNNL
+331 SIYNLALINNL
-342 PKLLTLKDLL
+342 PKVLTLKELL

-390 IDEVVQIIKASKTT
+390 IDGVVQIIKASKTT
-404 EIAKQSLQD
+404 DIAKQSLQD

-455 KDILAK
+455 KDILEK
-461 RERRV
+461 RERRI

-478 KYGDERRTM
+478 KYGDERRTT
-487 IGEAIDDSDDEDLI
+487 IGEAIDDSDEEDLI

-512 EGYIRRLPIDTF
+512 EGYIKRLPIDTF
-524 KAQNR
+524 KTQSR

-542 DNVEQ
+542 DDVDQ

-560 TNKGRVY
+560 TNKGRAY
-567 WTKVYRLPEGA
+567 WTKVYRLPEGT
-578 RNGKGRPIVNFVA
+578 RSGKGRPIVNFVG
-591 LTEGEKVQAIVPV
+591 LTEGETVQAIVPV

-613 VFATKKGIINK
+613 VFVTKKGVINK
-624 MDLTLFSRPRKAGV
+624 MDLKLFSRPRKAGV
-638 NAISLDEDDELVK
+638 NAISLDEGDELVK
-651 VQLVGMSAEEFEAS
+651 VQLVGMTEEEYKESLNAGEGEDTSA
-665 KNASDDDSAEAVENA
+665 DAEVNDA
-680 AEAQA
+680 AE
-685 ADGSTGSPT
+685 T
-694 DASEEESGDA
+694 EGDA
-704 EDFANRPIPKDLL
+704 DENVENRPIPKDLL
-717 MIATKNGQAV
+717 MIATRNGQAV
-727 TFPISC
+727 TFPITC
-733 FRAMGRGTH
+733 FRPMGRGTH
-742 GVKGITLAEGDEVIS
+742 GVRGIKLAEGDEVIS

-764 NKILTITEKGYGK
+764 NKVLTITEKGYGK

-784 RVTRRGS
+784 RVTKRGS
-791 KGVRNLN
+791 KGVKNLN
-798 VTDKIGAAVFVESVA
+798 VTDKIGPAVFVDSVA
-813 DDYDLIITS
+813 DDYDLIITT
-822 KDGQVI
+822 
-828 RIKAADIR
+828 R
-836 LTGRNAQGVKAIT
+836 
-849 LRDGDVVKDATA
+849 
-861 LPSVE
+861 
-866 DIEQDS
+866 
-872 ADAKETF
+872 
-879 DHVQG
+879 
-884 VEVDDDSVVKD
+884 
-895 DAEKQDVGPTE
+895 
-906 TEE
+906 

>member
-1 MSEEMVPGSQFKS
+1 MSEELVPGTQFKS
-14 LVEQDMQ
+14 LIEKDMQ

-48 RRVMYS
+48 RRVMFS
-54 MHKLGVVPNKGTVKS
+54 MHKLGVVPNKPTVKS

-87 VYETLARMAQDFS
+87 VYETLVRMAQDFS

-106 FGQGNFGSIDGDS
+106 FGQGNFGSIDGDGA
-119 PAAMRYTEAK
+119 AAMRYTEAK

-141 EKETV
+141 EKDTV

-167 NMIVNGTSGIAVGMA
+167 NMLVNGTTGIAVGMA
-182 TNMAP
+182 TSMAP
-187 HNLREVGA
+187 HNLREIA
-195 AIHALAENPDLTG
+195 NAIHAVAENPEIPD
-208 EDLMEYVKGPDFPTG
+208 EDLLQLVTGPDFPTG
-223 AIVCGRSGIREAY
+223 AVICGRAGIRDAY

-250 IETDSKGKPRI
+250 VETDSKGKPRI
-261 IVTEIPYMVNKA
+261 LVTEIPYMVNKA
-273 ELCKKIADL
+273 ELCKKIAEL
-282 VRDKRVDG
+282 VREKRVDG

-297 SSRDIRI
+297 SNREGMRI
-304 VIELRRDAVGEVVLN
+304 VIELRRDAVAEVVLN
-319 NLFKYTQLQTTF
+319 NLYKNTQLQTTF

-342 PKLLTLKDLL
+342 PKLLTLKELI
-352 QVYIDHR
+352 QVYVDHR
-359 LDVITRATQFDLKK
+359 MDVITRATQFDLKK

-390 IDEVVQIIKASKTT
+390 IDEVVQIIKNSKTT
-404 EIAKQSLQD
+404 ELAKQNLQA
-413 RFGLDEIQSQAIV
+413 RFNLDDVQSQAIV
-426 DMRLGQLTGLNLEKL
+426 DMRLAQLTGLNLEKL
-441 EAEYNELVATVADL
+441 EAEYNELIATVADL

-461 RERRV
+461 RERRI
-466 AIMLEKL
+466 AIVLEKL

-478 KYGDERRTM
+478 KFGDERRTS
-487 IGEAIDDSDDEDLI
+487 IEDSVDDLDYEDLI

-512 EGYIRRLPIDTF
+512 EGYIKRLPIDTF

-529 GGKGIIGAGLKDE
+529 GGKGIIGATLKDE
-542 DNVEQ
+542 DNVDQ

-560 TNKGRVY
+560 TNKGRAY
-567 WTKVYRLPEGA
+567 WTKVYRLPEGT
-578 RNGKGRPIVNFVA
+578 RNGKGRPIINFVG

-604 RKFGGYFCL
+604 RKFGGFFCL

-638 NAISLDEDDELVK
+638 NAIRLDEDDELVK
-651 VQLVGMSAEEFEAS
+651 VQLVGMTEEEYKAS
-665 KNASDDDSAEAVENA
+665 LNASDADDAVEQA
-680 AEAQA
+680 AETVEAEVA
-685 ADGSTGSPT
+685 EGEDGS
-694 DASEEESGDA
+694 
-704 EDFANRPIPKDLL
+704 EDVEGRPIPKDLL
-717 MIATKNGQAV
+717 MLATRNGQAL
-727 TFPISC
+727 TFPITC
-733 FRAMGRGTH
+733 FRPMGRGTH
-742 GVKGITLAEGDEVIS
+742 GVRGIKLAEGDEVIS

-764 NKILTITEKGYGK
+764 NKVLTITENGFGK
-777 RSEPGSY
+777 RSEPGTY
-784 RVTRRGS
+784 RITRRGG
-791 KGVRNLN
+791 KGVINLK
-798 VTDKIGAAVFVESVA
+798 VTDKIGPAVFVESVA

-822 KDGQVI
+822 REGQVI

-836 LTGRNAQGVKAIT
+836 LTGRNAQGVKAIS
-849 LRDGDVVKDATA
+849 LREGDVVQDATA

-872 ADAKETF
+872 AEAKETF
-879 DHVQG
+879 DQVEGVQ
-884 VEVDDDSVVKD
+884 VEDDSS
-895 DAEKQDVGPTE
+895 
-906 TEE
+906 EE

>member
-1 MSEEMVPGSQFKS
+1 
-14 LVEQDMQ
+14 
-21 DCYLRYSMSVI
+21 
-32 VARALPDARDG
+32 
-43 FKPVH
+43 
-48 RRVMYS
+48 
-54 MHKLGVVPNKGTVKS
+54 
-69 ARIVG
+69 
-74 DVIGKYHPHGDSA
+74 
-87 VYETLARMAQDFS
+87 
-100 LRYPLV
+100 
-106 FGQGNFGSIDGDS
+106 
-119 PAAMRYTEAK
+119 
-129 MNNLGALMLEDL
+129 
-141 EKETV
+141 
-146 DMGPNYD
+146 
-153 ESLEEPLVLPSALP
+153 
-167 NMIVNGTSGIAVGMA
+167 
-182 TNMAP
+182 
-187 HNLREVGA
+187 
-195 AIHALAENPDLTG
+195 
-208 EDLMEYVKGPDFPTG
+208 
-223 AIVCGRSGIREAY
+223 
-236 LTGHGRVRVRARTE
+236 
-250 IETDSKGKPRI
+250 
-261 IVTEIPYMVNKA
+261 
-273 ELCKKIADL
+273 
-282 VRDKRVDG
+282 
-290 ITDIRDE
+290 
-297 SSRDIRI
+297 
-304 VIELRRDAVGEVVLN
+304 VIELRRDAGGEVVLN

-404 EIAKQSLQD
+404 DVAKQNLQE

-591 LTEGEKVQAIVPV
+591 LTEGEKVQAVVPV

-613 VFATKKGIINK
+613 VFATKKGVINK

-651 VQLVGMSAEEFEAS
+651 VQLVGMTEEEYKASLNAGEADDVPEAEVNEAPEAENDMDEISAE
-665 KNASDDDSAEAVENA
+665 NH
-680 AEAQA
+680 
-685 ADGSTGSPT
+685 
-694 DASEEESGDA
+694 
-704 EDFANRPIPKDLL
+704 PIPKDLL
-717 MIATKNGQAV
+717 MLATKNGQAV

-733 FRAMGRGTH
+733 FRSMGRGTH

-849 LRDGDVVKDATA
+849 LREGDAVQDATA

-879 DHVQG
+879 EHVQG

>member
-141 EKETV
+141 EKDTV

-195 AIHALAENPDLTG
+195 AIHAMAENPDITG
-208 EDLMEYVKGPDFPTG
+208 EELMEYVKGPDFPTG
-223 AIVCGRSGIREAY
+223 AIACGRSGIREAY

-404 EIAKQSLQD
+404 DVAKQNLQD

-591 LTEGEKVQAIVPV
+591 LTEGEKVQAVVPV

-613 VFATKKGIINK
+613 VFATKKGVINK

-638 NAISLDEDDELVK
+638 NAISLDDDDELVK
-651 VQLVGMSAEEFEAS
+651 VQLVGMTEEEYKASQNAGEGDDLPEAEVNEAPEAENDMDEISAE
-665 KNASDDDSAEAVENA
+665 NH
-680 AEAQA
+680 
-685 ADGSTGSPT
+685 
-694 DASEEESGDA
+694 
-704 EDFANRPIPKDLL
+704 PIPKDLL
-717 MIATKNGQAV
+717 MLATKNGQAV

-849 LRDGDVVKDATA
+849 LREGDAVQDATA

-895 DAEKQDVGPTE
+895 DAEKQEVGPTE
-906 TEE
+906 TDE

>member
-1 MSEEMVPGSQFKS
+1 
-14 LVEQDMQ
+14 
-21 DCYLRYSMSVI
+21 
-32 VARALPDARDG
+32 
-43 FKPVH
+43 
-48 RRVMYS
+48 
-54 MHKLGVVPNKGTVKS
+54 
-69 ARIVG
+69 
-74 DVIGKYHPHGDSA
+74 
-87 VYETLARMAQDFS
+87 
-100 LRYPLV
+100 
-106 FGQGNFGSIDGDS
+106 
-119 PAAMRYTEAK
+119 
-129 MNNLGALMLEDL
+129 
-141 EKETV
+141 
-146 DMGPNYD
+146 
-153 ESLEEPLVLPSALP
+153 
-167 NMIVNGTSGIAVGMA
+167 MIVNGTSGIAVGMA

-195 AIHALAENPDLTG
+195 AIHAMAENPDITG
-208 EDLMEYVKGPDFPTG
+208 EELMEYVKGPDFPTG
-223 AIVCGRSGIREAY
+223 AIACGRSGIREAY

-282 VRDKRVDG
+282 VRDKRIDG

-404 EIAKQSLQD
+404 DVAKQNLQE

-591 LTEGEKVQAIVPV
+591 LTEGEKVQAVVPV

-613 VFATKKGIINK
+613 VFATKKGVINK

-651 VQLVGMSAEEFEAS
+651 VQLVGMTEEEYKASLNAGEADDVPEAEVNEAPEAENDMDEISAE
-665 KNASDDDSAEAVENA
+665 NH
-680 AEAQA
+680 
-685 ADGSTGSPT
+685 
-694 DASEEESGDA
+694 
-704 EDFANRPIPKDLL
+704 PIPKDLL
-717 MIATKNGQAV
+717 MLATKNGQAV

-733 FRAMGRGTH
+733 FRSMGRGTH

-849 LRDGDVVKDATA
+849 LREGDAVQDATA

>member
-195 AIHALAENPDLTG
+195 AIHAMAENPDITG
-208 EDLMEYVKGPDFPTG
+208 EELMEYVKGPDFPTG
-223 AIVCGRSGIREAY
+223 AIACGRSGIREAY

-404 EIAKQSLQD
+404 DVAKQSLQD

-591 LTEGEKVQAIVPV
+591 LTEGEKVQAVVPV

-613 VFATKKGIINK
+613 VFATKKGVINK

-638 NAISLDEDDELVK
+638 NAISLDDDDELVK
-651 VQLVGMSAEEFEAS
+651 VQLVGMTEEEYKASQNAGEGDDVPEAEVNEAPEAENDMDEISAE
-665 KNASDDDSAEAVENA
+665 NH
-680 AEAQA
+680 
-685 ADGSTGSPT
+685 
-694 DASEEESGDA
+694 
-704 EDFANRPIPKDLL
+704 PIPKDLL
-717 MIATKNGQAV
+717 MLATKNGQAV

-849 LRDGDVVKDATA
+849 LREGDAVQDATA

-895 DAEKQDVGPTE
+895 DAEKQEVGPTE
-906 TEE
+906 TDE

>member
-14 LVEQDMQ
+14 LIEKDMQ

-48 RRVMYS
+48 RRVMFS

-141 EKETV
+141 EKDTV

-195 AIHALAENPDLTG
+195 AIHALAENPDLPD
-208 EDLMEYVKGPDFPTG
+208 ENLMDYIKGPDFPTG
-223 AIVCGRSGIREAY
+223 AVVCGRSGIREAY

-282 VRDKRVDG
+282 VREKRVDG

-331 SIYNLALVNNL
+331 SIYNLALINNL
-342 PKLLTLKDLL
+342 PKVLTMKELL

-359 LDVITRATQFDLKK
+359 LDVITRSTQFDLKK

-390 IDEVVQIIKASKTT
+390 IDEVVQIIKQSKTT
-404 EIAKQSLQD
+404 EIAKASLQE
-413 RFGLDEIQSQAIV
+413 RFNLDEIQSQAIV

-455 KDILAK
+455 KDILEK
-461 RERRV
+461 RERRI
-466 AIMLEKL
+466 AIMLERL

-478 KYGDERRTM
+478 KYGDERRTT
-487 IGEAIDDSDDEDLI
+487 IGEAIDDSDEEDLI
-501 AEEEQVITLSK
+501 AEEEQVITLSR

-560 TNKGRVY
+560 TNKGRAY
-567 WTKVYRLPEGA
+567 WTKVYRLPEGT
-578 RNGKGRPIVNFVA
+578 RNGKGRPIVNFVG
-591 LTEGEKVQAIVPV
+591 LSEGETVQAVVPV
-604 RKFGGYFCL
+604 RKFGGYF
-613 VFATKKGIINK
+613 
-624 MDLTLFSRPRKAGV
+624 
-638 NAISLDEDDELVK
+638 
-651 VQLVGMSAEEFEAS
+651 
-665 KNASDDDSAEAVENA
+665 
-680 AEAQA
+680 
-685 ADGSTGSPT
+685 
-694 DASEEESGDA
+694 
-704 EDFANRPIPKDLL
+704 
-717 MIATKNGQAV
+717 
-727 TFPISC
+727 
-733 FRAMGRGTH
+733 
-742 GVKGITLAEGDEVIS
+742 
-757 LLWLKAG
+757 
-764 NKILTITEKGYGK
+764 
-777 RSEPGSY
+777 
-784 RVTRRGS
+784 
-791 KGVRNLN
+791 
-798 VTDKIGAAVFVESVA
+798 
-813 DDYDLIITS
+813 
-822 KDGQVI
+822 
-828 RIKAADIR
+828 
-836 LTGRNAQGVKAIT
+836 
-849 LRDGDVVKDATA
+849 
-861 LPSVE
+861 
-866 DIEQDS
+866 
-872 ADAKETF
+872 
-879 DHVQG
+879 
-884 VEVDDDSVVKD
+884 
-895 DAEKQDVGPTE
+895 
-906 TEE
+906 

>member
-1 MSEEMVPGSQFKS
+1 MSEELVPGSQFKS
-14 LVEQDMQ
+14 LIEQDMQ
-21 DCYLRYSMSVI
+21 DSYLRYSMSVI

-48 RRVMYS
+48 RRVMFS
-54 MHKLGVVPNKGTVKS
+54 MHKLGVVPNKSTVKS

-87 VYETLARMAQDFS
+87 VYETLVRMAQDFS

-106 FGQGNFGSIDGDS
+106 FGQGNFGNIDGDGA
-119 PAAMRYTEAK
+119 AAMRYTEAK
-129 MNNLGALMLEDL
+129 MNNVGALMLEDL
-141 EKETV
+141 EKDTV
-146 DMGPNYD
+146 DMGPNFD
-153 ESLEEPLVLPSALP
+153 ETLEEPLVLPSALP
-167 NMIVNGTSGIAVGMA
+167 NMLVNGTTGIAVGMA
-182 TNMAP
+182 TSMAP
-187 HNLREVGA
+187 HNLREIAA
-195 AIHALAENPDLTG
+195 AIHAVAENPEIPG
-208 EDLMEYVKGPDFPTG
+208 EDLLQYVKGPDFPTG
-223 AIVCGRSGIREAY
+223 AIICGRSGFREAY

-261 IVTEIPYMVNKA
+261 IVTEIPYMVNKS

-282 VRDKRVDG
+282 VREKRVDG

-297 SSRDIRI
+297 SAKDVRI

-342 PKLLTLKDLL
+342 PKLLTLKDLV
-352 QVYIDHR
+352 QIYIDHR
-359 LDVITRATQFDLKK
+359 MDVVTRATQFDLNK
-373 AEARL
+373 AKARL

-390 IDEVVQIIKASKTT
+390 IDEVVQIIKSSKTT

-413 RFGLDEIQSQAIV
+413 RFNLDEIQSQAIV
-426 DMRLGQLTGLNLEKL
+426 DMRLSQLTGLNLEKL
-441 EAEYNELVATVADL
+441 EAEYNELIATVADL
-455 KDILAK
+455 EDILAK
-461 RERRV
+461 RERRI
-466 AIMLEKL
+466 AIILKRL
-473 DAVVA
+473 DEIVD
-478 KYGDERRTM
+478 KYGDERRTT
-487 IGEAIDDSDDEDLI
+487 IGESVDDSDYEDLI

-512 EGYIRRLPIDTF
+512 EGYIKRLPIDTF

-529 GGKGIIGAGLKDE
+529 GGKGIIGATLKEE
-542 DNVEQ
+542 DNVDQ

-560 TNKGRVY
+560 TNKGRAY
-567 WTKVYRLPEGA
+567 WTKVYRLPEGT
-578 RNGKGRPIVNFVA
+578 RNGKGRPIVNFVG
-591 LTEGEKVQAIVPV
+591 LVEGEKVQAIVPV

-613 VFATKKGIINK
+613 VFATKKGVINK

-638 NAISLDEDDELVK
+638 NAISLDEGDELVK
-651 VQLVGMSAEEFEAS
+651 VQLVGMSEEEYKASLNAGEGDDNAPEAE
-665 KNASDDDSAEAVENA
+665 V
-680 AEAQA
+680 
-685 ADGSTGSPT
+685 T
-694 DASEEESGDA
+694 DAPEVEGDDA
-704 EDFANRPIPKDLL
+704 DDLEARPIPKDLL
-717 MIATKNGQAV
+717 MLATRNGQAV

-764 NKILTITEKGYGK
+764 NKIVTITENGYGK
-777 RSEPGSY
+777 RSEPSTY
-784 RVTRRGS
+784 RITRRGS

-798 VTDKIGAAVFVESVA
+798 VTDKVGAAVFVESVA

-822 KDGQVI
+822 REGQVI

-836 LTGRNAQGVKAIT
+836 LTGRNAQGVKAIS
-849 LRDGDVVKDATA
+849 LREGDVVQDATA

-872 ADAKETF
+872 AEAKETF
-879 DHVQG
+879 DHVEG
-884 VEVDDDSVVKD
+884 VEVDDDSVEKVD
-895 DAEKQDVGPTE
+895 PADAAPEVPV
-906 TEE
+906 EE

>member
-1 MSEEMVPGSQFKS
+1 MVPGSQFKS

-141 EKETV
+141 EKDTV

-195 AIHALAENPDLTG
+195 AIHAMAENPDITG
-208 EDLMEYVKGPDFPTG
+208 EELMEYVKGPDFPTG
-223 AIVCGRSGIREAY
+223 AIACGRSGIREAY

-404 EIAKQSLQD
+404 DVAKQSLQD

-591 LTEGEKVQAIVPV
+591 LTEGEKVQAVVPV

-613 VFATKKGIINK
+613 VFATKKGVINK

-638 NAISLDEDDELVK
+638 NAISLDDDDELVK
-651 VQLVGMSAEEFEAS
+651 VQLVGMTEEEYKASQNAGEGDDVPEAEVNEAPEAENDMDEISAE
-665 KNASDDDSAEAVENA
+665 NH
-680 AEAQA
+680 
-685 ADGSTGSPT
+685 
-694 DASEEESGDA
+694 
-704 EDFANRPIPKDLL
+704 PIPKDLL
-717 MIATKNGQAV
+717 MLATKNGQAV

-849 LRDGDVVKDATA
+849 LREGDAVQDATA

-895 DAEKQDVGPTE
+895 DAEKQEVGPTE
-906 TEE
+906 TDE

>member
-1 MSEEMVPGSQFKS
+1 MSEELVPGTQFKS
-14 LVEQDMQ
+14 LIEQDMQ

-54 MHKLGVVPNKGTVKS
+54 MHKLGVLPNKQTVKC

-74 DVIGKYHPHGDSA
+74 DVIGKYHPHGDFA
-87 VYETLARMAQDFS
+87 VYETLVRMAQDFS

-106 FGQGNFGSIDGDS
+106 FGQGNFGSIDGDGA
-119 PAAMRYTEAK
+119 AAMRYTEAK

-141 EKETV
+141 EKDTV

-167 NMIVNGTSGIAVGMA
+167 NMLVNGTTGIAVGMA
-182 TNMAP
+182 TSMAP
-187 HNLREVGA
+187 HNLREIA
-195 AIHALAENPDLTG
+195 SAIHAVAENPEISG
-208 EDLMEYVKGPDFPTG
+208 EDLLQYVSGPDFPTG
-223 AIVCGRSGIREAY
+223 ALICGRAGIRDAY
-236 LTGHGRVRVRARTE
+236 LTGHGRVRVRARTD

-297 SSRDIRI
+297 SSREGMRI

-319 NLFKYTQLQTTF
+319 NLYKNTQLQTTF

-342 PKLLTLKDLL
+342 PKLLTLKELI

-390 IDEVVQIIKASKTT
+390 IDEVVQIIKSSKTT
-404 EIAKQSLQD
+404 EIAKQNLQD
-413 RFGLDEIQSQAIV
+413 RFNLDDIQSQAIV
-426 DMRLGQLTGLNLEKL
+426 DMRLSQLTGLNLEKL
-441 EAEYNELVATVADL
+441 EAEYNELIATVADL
-455 KDILAK
+455 KDILEK
-461 RERRV
+461 RERRI
-466 AIMLEKL
+466 AIVLEKL

-478 KYGDERRTM
+478 KFGDERRTS
-487 IGEAIDDSDDEDLI
+487 IEDSVDDLDYEDLI

-512 EGYIRRLPIDTF
+512 EGYIKRLPIDTF

-529 GGKGIIGAGLKDE
+529 GGKGIIGATLKDE
-542 DNVEQ
+542 DNVDQ

-560 TNKGRVY
+560 TNKGRAY
-567 WTKVYRLPEGA
+567 WTKVYRLPEGT
-578 RNGKGRPIVNFVA
+578 RNGKGRPIINFVG

-604 RKFGGYFCL
+604 RKFGGFFCL

-638 NAISLDEDDELVK
+638 NAIRLDEDDELVK
-651 VQLVGMSAEEFEAS
+651 VQLVGMTEEEYKAS
-665 KNASDDDSAEAVENA
+665 LNASDADDAVEQAAETAEAEV
-680 AEAQA
+680 AEGE
-685 ADGSTGSPT
+685 DGS
-694 DASEEESGDA
+694 
-704 EDFANRPIPKDLL
+704 EDVEGRPIPKDLL
-717 MIATKNGQAV
+717 MLATRNGQAL
-727 TFPISC
+727 TFPITC
-733 FRAMGRGTH
+733 FRPMGRGTH
-742 GVKGITLAEGDEVIS
+742 GVRGIKLADGDEVIS

-764 NKILTITEKGYGK
+764 NKVLTITENGFGK
-777 RSEPGSY
+777 RSEPGTY
-784 RVTRRGS
+784 RITRRGG
-791 KGVRNLN
+791 KGVINLK
-798 VTDKIGAAVFVESVA
+798 VTDKIGPAVFVESVA

-822 KDGQVI
+822 REGQVI

-836 LTGRNAQGVKAIT
+836 LTGRNAQGVKAIS
-849 LRDGDVVKDATA
+849 LREGDAVQDATA

-872 ADAKETF
+872 AEAKETF
-879 DHVQG
+879 DKVEG
-884 VEVDDDSVVKD
+884 VEVDDDSI
-895 DAEKQDVGPTE
+895 EK
-906 TEE
+906 EEG

>member
-1 MSEEMVPGSQFKS
+1 MSEELVPGSQFKS
-14 LVEQDMQ
+14 LIEQDMQ

-141 EKETV
+141 EKDTV

-195 AIHALAENPDLTG
+195 AIHALAENPDLPD
-208 EDLMEYVKGPDFPTG
+208 ENLMDYIKGPDFPTG
-223 AIVCGRSGIREAY
+223 AVVCGRAGIREAY

-282 VRDKRVDG
+282 VRDKRIDG

-319 NLFKYTQLQTTF
+319 NLYKYTQLQTTF
-331 SIYNLALVNNL
+331 SIYNLALINNL
-342 PKLLTLKDLL
+342 PKVLTLKELL

-390 IDEVVQIIKASKTT
+390 IDEVVQIIKQSQTT
-404 EIAKQSLQD
+404 EIAKASLQQ
-413 RFGLDEIQSQAIV
+413 RFNLDEIQSQAIV
-426 DMRLGQLTGLNLEKL
+426 DMRLSQLTGLNLEKL

-455 KDILAK
+455 KDILEK
-461 RERRV
+461 RERRI

-478 KYGDERRTM
+478 KYGDERRTT
-487 IGEAIDDSDDEDLI
+487 IGEAIDDSDEEDLI

-512 EGYIRRLPIDTF
+512 EGYIKRLPIDTF
-524 KAQNR
+524 KTQSR

-542 DNVEQ
+542 DDVDQ
-547 IFTASTHSYLLVF
+547 IFTASTHSFLLVF
-560 TNKGRVY
+560 PNKGRAY
-567 WTKVYRLPEGA
+567 WTKVYRLPEGT
-578 RNGKGRPIVNFVA
+578 RNGKGRPIVNFVG

-613 VFATKKGIINK
+613 VFVTKKGVINK
-624 MDLTLFSRPRKAGV
+624 MDLKLFSRPRKAGV
-638 NAISLDEDDELVK
+638 NAISLDEGDELVK
-651 VQLVGMSAEEFEAS
+651 VQLVGMTEEEYNESLNASESEDSSAE
-665 KNASDDDSAEAVENA
+665 VENA
-680 AEAQA
+680 AEE
-685 ADGSTGSPT
+685 ADSAEG
-694 DASEEESGDA
+694 DESLEA
-704 EDFANRPIPKDLL
+704 RPIPKDLL
-717 MIATKNGQAV
+717 MIATRNGQAV
-727 TFPISC
+727 TFPITC
-733 FRAMGRGTH
+733 FRPMGRGTH
-742 GVKGITLAEGDEVIS
+742 GVRGIKLAEGDEVIS

-764 NKILTITEKGYGK
+764 NKVLTITEKGYGK

-784 RVTRRGS
+784 RVTKRGS
-791 KGVRNLN
+791 KGVKNLN
-798 VTDKIGAAVFVESVA
+798 VTDKIGPAVFVDSVA
-813 DDYDLIITS
+813 DDYDLIITTRE
-822 KDGQVI
+822 GQVI
-828 RIKAADIR
+828 RIKADSIR
-836 LTGRNAQGVKAIT
+836 LTGRNAQGVKAIS
-849 LRDGDVVKDATA
+849 LRDGDMVQDATA

-866 DIEQDS
+866 DIEHDS
-872 ADAKETF
+872 AEAKETF
-879 DHVQG
+879 DKVEG
-884 VEVDDDSVVKD
+884 VEVIDDS
-895 DAEKQDVGPTE
+895 AN
-906 TEE
+906 

>member
-74 DVIGKYHPHGDSA
+74 DVIGKYHPHGDTA

-141 EKETV
+141 EKDTV

-195 AIHALAENPDLTG
+195 AIHAMAENPDITG
-208 EDLMEYVKGPDFPTG
+208 EELMEYVKGPDFPTG
-223 AIVCGRSGIREAY
+223 AIACGRSGIREAY

-404 EIAKQSLQD
+404 DVAKQNLQE

-487 IGEAIDDSDDEDLI
+487 IGDAIDDSDDEDLI

-591 LTEGEKVQAIVPV
+591 LTEGEKVQAVVPV

-613 VFATKKGIINK
+613 VFATKKGVINK

-651 VQLVGMSAEEFEAS
+651 VQLVGMTEEEYKASLNAGEADDVPEAEVNEAPEAENDMDEISAE
-665 KNASDDDSAEAVENA
+665 NH
-680 AEAQA
+680 
-685 ADGSTGSPT
+685 
-694 DASEEESGDA
+694 
-704 EDFANRPIPKDLL
+704 PIPKDLL
-717 MIATKNGQAV
+717 MLATKNGQAV

-733 FRAMGRGTH
+733 FRSMGRGTH

-849 LRDGDVVKDATA
+849 LREGDAVQDATA